1 MGFLPPLSL
10 VANIQVEKVKLLPSH
25 TYTITVWKLLLWKP
39 LNAKVFGIDSMC
51 YEWQMKKKN
60 GIHVHRILSLIRVDR
75 MSSKFCC
82 CCVFGCPRR
91 RCILAC
97 ITTKPHV
104 SRTHKATFHTHTHA
118 GIATPT
124 LAIAQMLVTYSILFG
139 ANFPLFPCSLASLVR
154 ACYVVYFFSSCHFLF
169 FAIPLLF
176 FRRRCYSTF
185 HVTQTKR
192 WNANWIHIFCCAISG
207 KMLHELCYCVEL
219 VFPLV
224 LCCDVRRSS
233 PSAFITAFFQS

>member
-60 GIHVHRILSLIRVDR
+60 GIHVYRILSLIRVDR

-104 SRTHKATFHTHTHA
+104 SRTHKATFHTHTRRHSDTNSRHRTDA
-118 GIATPT
+118 RNVFNIIWCKFSAFSL
-124 LAIAQMLVTYSILFG
+124 LARLFG
-139 ANFPLFPCSLASLVR
+139 TR
-154 ACYVVYFFSSCHFLF
+154 
-169 FAIPLLF
+169 
-176 FRRRCYSTF
+176 
-185 HVTQTKR
+185 
-192 WNANWIHIFCCAISG
+192 
-207 KMLHELCYCVEL
+207 
-219 VFPLV
+219 V
-224 LCCDVRRSS
+224 LCS
-233 PSAFITAFFQS
+233 IFF